1 MARPDDLA
9 ANIAKIEAHL
19 IAHPDDGQAFA
30 VVAAVYM
37 RIGRFEEAAHAYGEA
52 LRLLGESAQIRA
64 DYGVALIAV
73 AGGIVTKQARA
84 ALEQALADQD
94 GMPEA
99 RFYLGVAAEQEGDKA
114 KAIAIYRKLAQE
126 APPDAPWLGIVR
138 ERLAGLDSA
147 LPAPPQEQAAAIAAL
162 DPQAR
167 QAAIQGMVDALAAKL
182 AQNGDDEQGW
192 LRLIRAYCVL
202 HETDKARE
210 AMAQARKALA
220 GKADAGREL
229 DALAQEFGLG
239 S

>member
-147 LPAPPQEQAAAIAAL
+147 LPGPAARTGGG
-162 DPQAR
+162 DRRAR
-167 QAAIQGMVDALAAKL
+167 SAGPAGGHSGHGRRARRQTRPKWRRRAGLAAPYSRL
-182 AQNGDDEQGW
+182 
-192 LRLIRAYCVL
+192 LRAP
-202 HETDKARE
+202 
-210 AMAQARKALA
+210 
-220 GKADAGREL
+220 
-229 DALAQEFGLG
+229 
-239 S
+239 